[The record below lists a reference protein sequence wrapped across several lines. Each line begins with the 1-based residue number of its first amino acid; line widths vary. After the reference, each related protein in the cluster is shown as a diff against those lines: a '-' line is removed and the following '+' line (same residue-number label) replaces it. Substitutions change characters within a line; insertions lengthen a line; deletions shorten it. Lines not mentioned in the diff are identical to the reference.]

1 MGRSTVCFI
10 HKIGR
15 MLNKKSLYLYSGLV
29 GESELFPRP
38 QRMEEAFWRVTLHNG
53 DGEVPM
59 VDDDVNSRL
68 YRQYCRQVKTY
79 FDSMVA
85 TRGPDATN
93 EPNGNDNIELLAE
106 NRFRHMSH
114 DRGQY

>member
-1 MGRSTVCFI
+1 MGRSTVCVT

-15 MLNKKSLYLYSGLV
+15 MLNKRSLYLSSGLV

-53 DGEVPM
+53 DGEVDM

-68 YRQYCRQVKTY
+68 YQQYRRQVKTY
-79 FDSMVA
+79 FESFVA
-85 TRGPDATN
+85 TRGPDATI
-93 EPNGNDNIELLAE
+93 EPNGYDNLEILAE
-106 NRFRHMSH
+106 KRLHHMSH
-114 DRGQY
+114 DRG